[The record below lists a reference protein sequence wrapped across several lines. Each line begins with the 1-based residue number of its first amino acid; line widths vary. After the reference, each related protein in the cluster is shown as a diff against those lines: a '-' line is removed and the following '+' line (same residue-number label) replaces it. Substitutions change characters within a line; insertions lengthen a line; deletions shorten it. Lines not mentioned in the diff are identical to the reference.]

1 MSFSHLHV
9 HSYYSL
15 LKASAS
21 PPRLAEKAAALG
33 MGSIALTDYGN
44 MFGALELYFQ
54 ALEKGLNPVFGCE
67 TYYTEDRFV
76 KKPARSSAD
85 GPRSDGARSDGA
97 KDSARMDGSRAE
109 RGASRGGART
119 VVLLAKNKEG
129 YANLCRISQAAAEGF
144 YFVPRA
150 DYKTLQKF
158 REGLIALT
166 GARAGAVF
174 SLHQNQGK
182 EAALNEILQLKDIF
196 QSDLRLEFAPKGLKG
211 ALAYNRFLAE
221 ASHEQKI
228 PLIAANDVHYV
239 EKKEAVVQDALS
251 CIGAGRTLS
260 DRQREKLGPPEFYLK
275 SGEEMRSAFDHK
287 CGFLGEYRSACDQT
301 LEDAKACHVRFKL
314 QTNDGKPVYHLPAPP
329 EKSGGLAALSRKG
342 LEDRFKEKID
352 RGEPVPPDKKKIY
365 QERLEHEL
373 KIISDTG
380 FEGYFL
386 IVRDFIRY
394 ARSQDIPVGPG
405 RGSGAGCLVSYCLS
419 ITDIDPIPLN
429 LIFERFLNPE
439 RISMPD
445 FDIDFCQESRGRV
458 IDYIVKKYG
467 KERISH
473 IITYGR
479 LNARAALRDVGRI
492 LGLAYQEVD
501 RIVRLIPDKLGIT
514 LKEALKLEPRLQSLK
529 EEDPGIKELLTL
541 AELVEGLVRH
551 VSLHAAGIII
561 SDHPIVR
568 YAPLYRGAEN
578 ETVIQYDLKHA
589 EKIGLVKFDFLG
601 LKTLTQIKEACRLIE
616 QTQGK
621 KLKPQDISLKDP
633 GVYEIMCQGD
643 TVGVFQFEGRGITDI
658 LVRAQPT
665 CFEDITAINAL
676 YRPGPMNRIEEWLRG
691 KKGGSV
697 HYIFPDLEPILK
709 ETYGV
714 IIYQEQVQRIAAKI
728 ADYSYGEADILRR
741 AMGKKIQS
749 AMDEQKKRFLEGARR
764 NGYDLKKSE
773 KLFDWMA
780 EFAKYGFNKSHAAA
794 YCVIAAQTAYLKK
807 YFPLEFFAA
816 QMTVDQKDS
825 DKTAKY
831 ARDARRRGIV
841 VKGPHI
847 NESDSRFTVKD
858 GEIGFSLAA
867 LKGVGEAAKEIVC
880 AREKR
885 GRFHSLRDFFEEADP
900 QKVNKTAVENLIK
913 AGALDGFGH
922 GRREIFENHPRFLK
936 TARQIKEDR
945 EMGQK
950 SLFSLLEEAR
960 RTASLSAQSPP
971 AGARPVADG
980 GGSVSGSGPGGSGR
994 GGSGPGGS
1002 GGRGGDFGGLSFS
1015 SEKSALFWTHKERLR
1030 FEKEALGFYLSAHPM
1045 DSFRGLEKQL
1055 GAKPL
1060 HELQNIS
1067 PFDRPVTR
1075 SGASG
1080 GPTFGK
1086 PAPRSKAPGRSATGR
1101 ALSGGPASGGLSSKG
1116 ESSPFESFSM
1126 KRGGGGRRGAFAM
1139 REEGGGALSLSG
1151 KTSSDSARL
1160 NGSRYDGARRQGRD
1174 GRNGLVQAIGVLSD
1188 LKENMTKKSAKIMA
1202 FARLEDSSGSLE
1214 LVFFPDVYRNCA
1226 SLLAEDGSAF
1236 FVKGFLESEGRLI
1249 VSEICSLNEVLKNL
1263 KSARIEIS
1271 RDRREEDLVRLFQFL
1286 EKTACPPDAS
1296 TILTVG
1302 ARLPP
1307 DPAANFSAALASPA
1321 PRSTVLESAALESAA
1336 LESAALARASGEEKG
1351 PFAVVRSRKLP
1362 EKITADENWIQ
1373 NLRKILDNPMS
1384 SASSAKEIHLSF

>member
-15 LKASAS
+15 LKAAAA
-21 PPRLAEKAAALG
+21 PPRLTEKAAALG
-33 MGSIALTDYGN
+33 MESVALTDYGN
-44 MFGALELYFQ
+44 MFGVLELYFH

-67 TYYTEDRFV
+67 TYYTEDRFR
-76 KKPARSSAD
+76 KQRSGSKDAR
-85 GPRSDGARSDGA
+85 PSDSRLNV
-97 KDSARMDGSRAE
+97 SRAE
-109 RGASRGGART
+109 RGAAEGGART
-119 VVLLAKNKEG
+119 VVLLAQNKEG
-129 YANLCRISQAAAEGF
+129 YANLCRISEAAAEGF

-150 DYKTLQKF
+150 DYKTLEKF
-158 REGLIALT
+158 REGLLALT

-174 SLHQNQGK
+174 SLYQERGK
-182 EAALNEILQLKDIF
+182 EAALKEVLKLKDIF
-196 QSDLRLEFAPKGLKG
+196 QSNLRLEFAPKGLKG
-211 ALAYNRFLAE
+211 ALAYNRFLAGL
-221 ASHEQKI
+221 SREQKI

-260 DRQREKLGPPEFYLK
+260 DREREKLGPPEFYLK
-275 SGEEMRSAFDHK
+275 SGEEMRSSFDEK
-287 CGFLGEYRSACDQT
+287 CGFEGEYSGACDQT
-301 LEDAKACHVRFKL
+301 LEDAKSCHVRFKL
-314 QTNDGKPVYHLPAPP
+314 KTNDGKPVYHLPAPP
-329 EKSGGLAALSRKG
+329 EKSGSLAALSRKG
-342 LEDRFKEKID
+342 LEARFKERID
-352 RGEPVPPDKKKIY
+352 RGEPVPPDKKQVY

-386 IVRDFIRY
+386 IVRDFINY

-405 RGSGAGCLVSYCLS
+405 RGSGAGCLVSYCLY

-445 FDIDFCQESRGRV
+445 FDIDFCQENRGRV
-458 IDYIVKKYG
+458 IDYIVQKYG

-501 RIVRLIPDKLGIT
+501 RIVRLVPDKLGIT

-601 LKTLTQIKEACRLIE
+601 LRTLTQIKEACRLIE
-616 QTQGK
+616 RTQGE

-633 GVYEIMCQGD
+633 GIYEIMCQGD
-643 TVGVFQFEGRGITDI
+643 TVGIFQFEGRGITDL

-691 KKGGSV
+691 KKGAFV
-697 HYIFPDLEPILK
+697 NYIFPDLEPILK

-714 IIYQEQVQRIAAKI
+714 IIYQEQVQRIAAKT
-728 ADYSYGEADILRR
+728 ANYSYGEADILRR

-764 NGYDLKKSE
+764 NGYDPKKSE

-816 QMTVDQKDS
+816 QMTVDQRDS

-831 ARDARRRGIV
+831 VRDARRRGIV
-841 VKGPHI
+841 VKGPHV
-847 NESDSRFTVKD
+847 NESDGRFTVKD
-858 GEIGFSLAA
+858 GEIGFSLSAV
-867 LKGVGEAAKEIVC
+867 KGVGEAAKEIVL

-900 QKVNKTAVENLIK
+900 QRVNKTAVENLIK

-936 TARQIKEDR
+936 AARQIKEDR
-945 EMGQK
+945 EMGQQ
-950 SLFSLLEEAR
+950 SLFSLLEEAPASAAKGASGESDGKGAVAVA
-960 RTASLSAQSPP
+960 TAGGGSGGGSRSDFGFGSGGGSAGDSGGSLGGGGS
-971 AGARPVADG
+971 G
-980 GGSVSGSGPGGSGR
+980 GGSVSGSGGR
-994 GGSGPGGS
+994 GGN
-1002 GGRGGDFGGLSFS
+1002 FGGLSFS
-1015 SEKSALFWTHKERLR
+1015 LGRAQLSWTHKERLR

-1060 HELQNIS
+1060 HELHNIS
-1067 PFDRPVTR
+1067 PFDN
-1075 SGASG
+1075 
-1080 GPTFGK
+1080 
-1086 PAPRSKAPGRSATGR
+1086 
-1101 ALSGGPASGGLSSKG
+1101 LSSGGLSA
-1116 ESSPFESFSM
+1116 ERPSSPFASSL
-1126 KRGGGGRRGAFAM
+1126 KKGGGAAGGGRGRAFAM
-1139 REEGGGALSLSG
+1139 KGERNSAVSPSGKPSLNGPLYDGSRREGRGGRGGA
-1151 KTSSDSARL
+1151 
-1160 NGSRYDGARRQGRD
+1160 SRNNAPS
-1174 GRNGLVQAIGVLSD
+1174 VQAIGILSG

-1214 LVFFPDVYRNCA
+1214 LVFFPDVYKNCA

-1263 KSARIEIS
+1263 RSARIEIS

-1302 ARLPP
+1302 ARLPSEAP
-1307 DPAANFSAALASPA
+1307 EAPPSGDFSAAAAFSAELAPPAGDFSPA
-1321 PRSTVLESAALESAA
+1321 SEFQ
-1336 LESAALARASGEEKG
+1336 ARAVSPDGSVAARLAADRQGAAKLSAGEEAG
-1351 PFAVVRSRKLP
+1351 PFAVVRSHKLP

-1373 NLRKILDNPMS
+1373 GLRKVLDNPMS
-1384 SASSAKEIHLSF
+1384 SSAKEIHLSL